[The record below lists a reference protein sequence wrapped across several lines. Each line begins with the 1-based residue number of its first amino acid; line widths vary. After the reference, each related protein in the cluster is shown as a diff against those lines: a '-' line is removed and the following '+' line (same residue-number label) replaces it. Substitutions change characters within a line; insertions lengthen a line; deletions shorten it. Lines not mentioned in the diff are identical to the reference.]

1 MVKGVGFIRYRY
13 RAGIVVYATI
23 PYTPAARILQRG
35 DEIIE
40 LIKGET
46 MARVMFRRGYG
57 IAIIEVPLVK
67 FPARLVREIGQ
78 ELPWEH

>member
-1 MVKGVGFIRYRY
+1 
-13 RAGIVVYATI
+13 
-23 PYTPAARILQRG
+23 
-35 DEIIE
+35 
-40 LIKGET
+40 

>member
-1 MVKGVGFIRYRY
+1 
-13 RAGIVVYATI
+13 
-23 PYTPAARILQRG
+23 
-35 DEIIE
+35 
-40 LIKGET
+40 

-57 IAIIEVPLVK
+57 IAISEVPLVK